1 MVSKADRLFAAGKI
15 DAPERDRRN
24 AQSKRDLKGGGAAR
38 KQPVA
43 RRRAGRAS
51 GGAAHHLRHDF
62 PASGNPS
69 TSGTTYAWPVFA
81 GLSATYDSYRR
92 VSLGSVWFV
101 VTNSLGSK
109 EENARFAACFSVSK
123 PKGSETFADIL
134 GVAGHVVVSGAMVGR
149 KINLPLRK
157 DDRKEWRKDGKPLP
171 SPSTQLYVCWG
182 LEWAAPATFTH
193 VSVHATFDCVG
204 DAVSNT
210 SL

>member
-51 GGAAHHLRHDF
+51 GGAAHHLRHSYAT
-62 PASGNPS
+62 PGWESGKVVSVPL
-69 TSGTTYAWPVFA
+69 FA
-81 GLSATYDSYRR
+81 GLPATYDAYRR
-92 VSLGSVWFV
+92 VALSSVWV
-101 VTNSLGSK
+101 VVSNSLGSK
-109 EENARFAACFSVSK
+109 EENARFAACFSVQK
-123 PKGSETFADIL
+123 PKGTETFADIL
-134 GVAGHVVVSGAMVGR
+134 AVSGHVVAAGAMVGR
-149 KINLPLRK
+149 KVNLPLRK

-171 SPSTQLYVCWG
+171 TPSSQLYLC
-182 LEWAAPATFTH
+182 LSMEWAAPASFT
-193 VSVHATFDCVG
+193 SVTTYATFDCVG
-204 DAVSNT
+204 DSTPNT

>member
-51 GGAAHHLRHDF
+51 GGAAHHLRHDYA
-62 PASGNPS
+62 PGGIDSSGRV
-69 TSGTTYAWPVFA
+69 TFFPVFA
-81 GLSATYDSYRR
+81 GLPSTFDSYRR
-92 VSLGSVWFV
+92 VSVGSVWFV
-101 VTNSLGSK
+101 GTTSLGTK
-109 EENARFAACFSVSK
+109 EENMRFAACFSVTK
-123 PKGSETFADIL
+123 PKGTETFSDIL
-134 GVAGHVVVSGAMVGR
+134 GIAGHVVVSGAMTGR

-157 DDRKEWRKDGKPLP
+157 DDRKEWRKDGKPVP
-171 SPSTQLYVCWG
+171 APSTQLYVCWSA
-182 LEWAAPATFTH
+182 EWASPATLPALTA
-193 VSVHATFDCVG
+193 HATFDCVG
-204 DAVSNT
+204 DAVDNT